1 MHRTSLETIASLK
14 PRKNLPA
21 HVVILSAQIL
31 FLVEKKPKLPAYPL
45 PQVVGE
51 NEVPGE
57 GVGKGCVEF

>member
-1 MHRTSLETIASLK
+1 MW
-14 PRKNLPA
+14 
-21 HVVILSAQIL
+21 LSAGHKRL
-31 FLVEKKPKLPAYPL
+31 FLVENKPKWPAYPL